1 MCMNTVTARARM
13 QPSTAYILLI
23 ILSVVLCRW
32 PLPFCGLAIGQNCQA
47 LLSISGLVNIA
58 RDPKNHQ
65 RKAYDSNCSLFIS
78 CTRSVMSVHEIFGQ
92 AQYRASQSLIGR
104 LRHLE
109 SKPRF
114 ENDLKDCVSRMLNI
128 RIKEPVGDRLVRFL
142 VSYLHSSSEHV
153 TSILSALLPYLSAKD
168 KTIRF
173 RATQIVAQ
181 AINSL
186 DAIDDELY
194 HDIRQVLM
202 KRIRDK
208 IPGVRIQAVIGL
220 GRLAENEMDDNQDD
234 DEDSDYD
241 SEVEKQS
248 LLEKLLDILQ
258 NDTNAEVRR
267 ILLQNLP
274 LTPTTL
280 PYILERA
287 RDRDAL
293 TRRAVYTKLL
303 PTLGDFRHLSLSMR
317 EKLLRWG
324 LRDRDENVRKATG
337 KLFRERWTEDCAGPR
352 GEEVQKGAKSLAP
365 PSMPGLLE
373 LLERIDVV
381 NSGTDSGIALEA
393 MKDFWAGRPDYVDSV
408 EFDDDFWANLTSES
422 AFMARTFNDYCQEN
436 PEYEQ
441 MCEEKMPEVTRLGFY
456 LQKYTNNLLETIRSS
471 AELGGG
477 EEETVEGEFI
487 VEQLLH
493 IARTLDYTD
502 EVGRRKMF
510 SLLRDALAMA
520 DLPEEVTRL
529 TVEVL
534 RLVCG
539 TDVAGE
545 KDFCGV
551 VLEAVAEV
559 HDTIN
564 ISDVEK
570 EDDSFVSARSE
581 VSASSGGIATAKEPT
596 EEDEQKALRE
606 VVVNMKCLH
615 IAQCMLQN
623 VDCSGLQS
631 NLHLVSTLNN
641 LVIPAVRSHEAPI
654 RERGILCLGLYC
666 LLDKSLALNNL
677 MLFRACFEKGR
688 RHDALRVTVVHIL
701 TDIVVKHGVDIDLG
715 VFAEAINAGSDVQRA
730 STISL
735 AKLLLSRLYSPKELV
750 AAEDELEL
758 TFEQRLD
765 EVVERA
771 INSEAVG
778 ADTLFKVKCAVEKA
792 TEEKERER
800 EREKEMLVRESPVE
814 G

>member
-1 MCMNTVTARARM
+1 
-13 QPSTAYILLI
+13 
-23 ILSVVLCRW
+23 
-32 PLPFCGLAIGQNCQA
+32 
-47 LLSISGLVNIA
+47 
-58 RDPKNHQ
+58 
-65 RKAYDSNCSLFIS
+65 
-78 CTRSVMSVHEIFGQ
+78 MSVHEIFGQ
-92 AQYRASQSLIGR
+92 AQYRTSQSLIGR

-109 SKPRF
+109 AKPRF

-142 VSYLHSSSEHV
+142 VSYLQSSSEYV

-168 KTIRF
+168 KTVRF

-220 GRLAENEMDDNQDD
+220 GRLAENEMDDNQDE
-234 DEDSDYD
+234 DEDSEYD

-324 LRDRDENVRKATG
+324 LRDRDETVRKATG
-337 KLFRERWTEDCAGPR
+337 RLFRERWIEDCAGPR
-352 GEEVQKGAKSLAP
+352 VEGDQKGAKSLAP

-381 NSGTDSGIALEA
+381 NSGTESGIALEA

-477 EEETVEGEFI
+477 EEEIVEGEFI

-493 IARTLDYTD
+493 IAKTLDYTD

-539 TDVAGE
+539 TDIAGE

-564 ISDVEK
+564 VSDAEK

-581 VSASSGGIATAKEPT
+581 VSASSGGTATAKEPT
-596 EEDEQKALRE
+596 EDDEQKALHE

-623 VDCSGLQS
+623 VDCSDLQS

-677 MLFRACFEKGR
+677 MLFRACFEKGK
-688 RHDALRVTVVHIL
+688 RHDALRVTVLQIL
-701 TDIVVKHGVDIDLG
+701 TDIVVKHGVDVDLG
-715 VFAEAINAGSDVQRA
+715 VFGEAINAGPEVQKA

-735 AKLLLSRLYSPKELV
+735 SKLLLSRLYSPKELAPV
-750 AAEDELEL
+750 EDELEL

-765 EVVERA
+765 DVVERA

-778 ADTLFKVKCAVEKA
+778 ADTLHKVKLAVEKA
-792 TEEKERER
+792 TEEKQK
-800 EREKEMLVRESPVE
+800 EREKEAELLARESPE

>member
-1 MCMNTVTARARM
+1 
-13 QPSTAYILLI
+13 
-23 ILSVVLCRW
+23 
-32 PLPFCGLAIGQNCQA
+32 
-47 LLSISGLVNIA
+47 
-58 RDPKNHQ
+58 
-65 RKAYDSNCSLFIS
+65 
-78 CTRSVMSVHEIFGQ
+78 MSVHEIFGL
-92 AQYRASQSLIGR
+92 AQHRASQSLLGR

-114 ENDLKDCVSRMLNI
+114 ETDLKDCVSRVLNV

-142 VSYLHSSSEHV
+142 VSYLQSSSEYV
-153 TSILSALLPYLSAKD
+153 TSILSALLPYLSTKD

-173 RATQIVAQ
+173 RATQVVAQ

-220 GRLAENEMDDNQDD
+220 GRLAENEMDDNQE
-234 DEDSDYD
+234 DENDSDYD
-241 SEVEKQS
+241 SEAPSQS

-324 LRDRDENVRKATG
+324 LRDRDESVRKATG
-337 KLFRERWTEDCAGPR
+337 RLFRERWIEDCAGPKA
-352 GEEVQKGAKSLAP
+352 EEDGKPSKTLAP

-381 NSGTDSGIALEA
+381 NSGTESGIALDV
-393 MKDFWAGRPDYVDSV
+393 MKDFWAGRPDYVDAV
-408 EFDDDFWANLTSES
+408 EFNDEFWANLTSES

-436 PEYEQ
+436 PEYEER
-441 MCEEKMPEVTRLGFY
+441 CEEKMPEVTRLGFY
-456 LQKYTNNLLETIRSS
+456 LQKHTNNLLEMIRSA
-471 AELGGG
+471 AEFGGG

-493 IARTLDYTD
+493 IAHTLDYTD

-564 ISDVEK
+564 VSDAEK
-570 EDDSFVSARSE
+570 EEDSFVSARSE
-581 VSASSGGIATAKEPT
+581 VSASSGGTVIAKEPT

-623 VDCSGLQS
+623 VDCNDLQS
-631 NLHLVSTLNN
+631 NIHLTSTLHN
-641 LVIPAVRSHEAPI
+641 LVIPAIRSHEAPI

-666 LLDKSLALNNL
+666 LLDKSLAMDNL
-677 MLFRACFEKGR
+677 VLFHACFERGKK
-688 RHDALRVTVVHIL
+688 HEALRVTVLQIL

-715 VFAEAINAGSDVQRA
+715 VFGEAINAGPEVQKA

-735 AKLLLSRLYSPKELV
+735 AKLLLSRLYSPKELA

-771 INSEAVG
+771 INIEAVG
-778 ADTLFKVKCAVEKA
+778 ADMLFKVKLAVEKA
-792 TEEKERER
+792 TEERQKQRAKQDEL
-800 EREKEMLVRESPVE
+800 MARESAVE
-814 G
+814 V

>member
-1 MCMNTVTARARM
+1 
-13 QPSTAYILLI
+13 
-23 ILSVVLCRW
+23 
-32 PLPFCGLAIGQNCQA
+32 
-47 LLSISGLVNIA
+47 
-58 RDPKNHQ
+58 
-65 RKAYDSNCSLFIS
+65 
-78 CTRSVMSVHEIFGQ
+78 MSVHEIFGQ

-109 SKPRF
+109 NKPRF
-114 ENDLKDCVSRMLNI
+114 ENDLKDCVSRMLNV

-142 VSYLHSSSEHV
+142 VSYLQSSSEYV

-220 GRLAENEMDDNQDD
+220 GRLAENEMDDNQEDE
-234 DEDSDYD
+234 EDSDYD
-241 SEVEKQS
+241 SEAPTQS

-337 KLFRERWTEDCAGPR
+337 RLFRERWVEDCAGPK
-352 GEEVQKGAKSLAP
+352 EEQDGKPSKTLAP

-393 MKDFWAGRPDYVDSV
+393 MKDFWVGRPDYVDAV
-408 EFDDDFWANLTSES
+408 EFDDEFWANLTSES

-436 PEYEQ
+436 PEYEE

-456 LQKYTNNLLETIRSS
+456 LQKYTNNLLETIRSA
-471 AELGGG
+471 AEFGGG
-477 EEETVEGEFI
+477 EEETIEGEFI

-493 IARTLDYTD
+493 IAHTLDYTD

-539 TDVAGE
+539 TDIAGE

-564 ISDVEK
+564 VSDAEK
-570 EDDSFVSARSE
+570 EEESFVSARSE
-581 VSASSGGIATAKEPT
+581 VSASSYGTSRAIEPT
-596 EEDEQKALRE
+596 EEDERKALRE

-623 VDCSGLQS
+623 VDCSDLQS

-654 RERGILCLGLYC
+654 RERGIMCLGLYC
-666 LLDKSLALNNL
+666 LLDKSLAMNNL
-677 MLFRACFEKGR
+677 MLFRACFEKGKK
-688 RHDALRVTVVHIL
+688 HDALRVTVLQVL
-701 TDIVVKHGVDIDLG
+701 TDIVVKHGIDIDLG
-715 VFAEAINAGSDVQRA
+715 VFGEAINAGPEVQKA
-730 STISL
+730 SAISL
-735 AKLLLSRLYSPKELV
+735 AKLLLSRLYSQKELA

-771 INSEAVG
+771 INSETVG
-778 ADTLFKVKCAVEKA
+778 ADTLFKVKLAVEKA
-792 TEEKERER
+792 TEERQKEREKQDELLAR
-800 EREKEMLVRESPVE
+800 DSAVE
-814 G
+814 A

>member
-1 MCMNTVTARARM
+1 MLTGTSPHTYLDELTVCIQSTRTVILPHWLNLPRPCFHFGICQQRLQHLDHEVKANNSHNHPTAH
-13 QPSTAYILLI
+13 L
-23 ILSVVLCRW
+23 
-32 PLPFCGLAIGQNCQA
+32 
-47 LLSISGLVNIA
+47 
-58 RDPKNHQ
+58 HQ
-65 RKAYDSNCSLFIS
+65 Q
-78 CTRSVMSVHEIFGQ
+78 SVMSVHEIFGQ
-92 AQYRASQSLIGR
+92 AQYRTSQSLIGR

-109 SKPRF
+109 AKPRF

-142 VSYLHSSSEHV
+142 VSYLQSSSEYV

-168 KTIRF
+168 KTVRF

-220 GRLAENEMDDNQDD
+220 GRLAENEMDDNQDE
-234 DEDSDYD
+234 DEDSEYD

-324 LRDRDENVRKATG
+324 LRDRDETVRKATG
-337 KLFRERWTEDCAGPR
+337 RLFRERWIEDCAGPR
-352 GEEVQKGAKSLAP
+352 VEGDQKGAKSLAP

-381 NSGTDSGIALEA
+381 NSGTESGIALEA

-477 EEETVEGEFI
+477 EEEIVEGEFI

-493 IARTLDYTD
+493 IAKTLDYTD

-539 TDVAGE
+539 TDIAGE

-564 ISDVEK
+564 VSDAEK

-581 VSASSGGIATAKEPT
+581 VSASSGGTATAKEPT
-596 EEDEQKALRE
+596 EDDEQKALHE

-623 VDCSGLQS
+623 VDCSDLQS

-677 MLFRACFEKGR
+677 MLFRACFEKGK
-688 RHDALRVTVVHIL
+688 RHDALRVTVLQIL
-701 TDIVVKHGVDIDLG
+701 TDIVVKHGVDVDLG
-715 VFAEAINAGSDVQRA
+715 VFGEAINAGTEVQKA

-735 AKLLLSRLYSPKELV
+735 SKLLLSRLYSPKELAPV
-750 AAEDELEL
+750 EDELEL

-765 EVVERA
+765 DVVERA

-778 ADTLFKVKCAVEKA
+778 ADTLHKVKLAVEKA
-792 TEEKERER
+792 TEEKQK
-800 EREKEMLVRESPVE
+800 EREKEAELLARESPE

>member
-1 MCMNTVTARARM
+1 
-13 QPSTAYILLI
+13 
-23 ILSVVLCRW
+23 
-32 PLPFCGLAIGQNCQA
+32 
-47 LLSISGLVNIA
+47 
-58 RDPKNHQ
+58 
-65 RKAYDSNCSLFIS
+65 
-78 CTRSVMSVHEIFGQ
+78 MSVHEIFGQ

-114 ENDLKDCVSRMLNI
+114 ESDLKDCVSRMLNV

-142 VSYLHSSSEHV
+142 VSYLQSSSEHV
-153 TSILSALLPYLSAKD
+153 TSILSALIPYLSAKD

-181 AINSL
+181 AVNSL

-220 GRLAENEMDDNQDD
+220 GRLAENEMDDDHEDQ
-234 DEDSDYD
+234 EDSDYD

-337 KLFRERWTEDCAGPR
+337 RLFRERWIEDCAGPR
-352 GEEVQKGAKSLAP
+352 GEEEEEGQKGGKSLAP

-393 MKDFWAGRPDYVDSV
+393 MKDFWAGRPDYVDAV

-422 AFMARTFNDYCQEN
+422 AFMARTLNDYCQEN

-441 MCEEKMPEVTRLGFY
+441 VCEEKMPEVTRLGFY

-477 EEETVEGEFI
+477 EEETVEGEFV

-493 IARTLDYTD
+493 IAKTLDYTD

-564 ISDVEK
+564 ISDAEK
-570 EDDSFVSARSE
+570 EDESFVSARSE
-581 VSASSGGIATAKEPT
+581 VSASSGGTATAKEPT
-596 EEDEQKALRE
+596 EQDEQKALRE

-623 VDCSGLQS
+623 VDCSDLQS

-677 MLFRACFEKGR
+677 MLFRACFEKGK
-688 RHDALRVTVVHIL
+688 RHDALRVTVLHIL
-701 TDIVVKHGVDIDLG
+701 TDIVVKHGVDVDLG
-715 VFAEAINAGSDVQRA
+715 VFGEAINAGSEVQKA

-735 AKLLLSRLYSPKELV
+735 SKLLLSRLYSPKELTV
-750 AAEDELEL
+750 AEDELEL

-778 ADTLFKVKCAVEKA
+778 ADTLYKVKLAVEKA
-792 TEEKERER
+792 TEEKQK
-800 EREKEMLVRESPVE
+800 EKVKEAELLARESPVE
-814 G
+814 V

>member
-1 MCMNTVTARARM
+1 
-13 QPSTAYILLI
+13 
-23 ILSVVLCRW
+23 
-32 PLPFCGLAIGQNCQA
+32 
-47 LLSISGLVNIA
+47 
-58 RDPKNHQ
+58 
-65 RKAYDSNCSLFIS
+65 
-78 CTRSVMSVHEIFGQ
+78 MSVHEIFGQ
-92 AQYRASQSLIGR
+92 AQYRTSQSLIGR

-109 SKPRF
+109 AKPRF

-142 VSYLHSSSEHV
+142 VSYLQSSSEYV

-168 KTIRF
+168 KTVRF

-220 GRLAENEMDDNQDD
+220 GRLAENEMDDNQDE
-234 DEDSDYD
+234 DEDSEYD

-324 LRDRDENVRKATG
+324 LRDRDETVRKATG
-337 KLFRERWTEDCAGPR
+337 RLFRERWIEDCAGPR
-352 GEEVQKGAKSLAP
+352 VEGDQKGAKSLAP

-381 NSGTDSGIALEA
+381 NSGTESGIALEA

-408 EFDDDFWANLTSES
+408 EFEDDFWANLTSES

-477 EEETVEGEFI
+477 EEEIVEGEFI

-493 IARTLDYTD
+493 IAKTLDYTD

-539 TDVAGE
+539 TDIAGE

-564 ISDVEK
+564 VSDAEK

-581 VSASSGGIATAKEPT
+581 VSASSGGTATAKEPT
-596 EEDEQKALRE
+596 EDDEQKALHE

-623 VDCSGLQS
+623 VDCSDLQS

-677 MLFRACFEKGR
+677 MLFRACFEKGK
-688 RHDALRVTVVHIL
+688 RHDALRVTVLQIL
-701 TDIVVKHGVDIDLG
+701 TDIVVKHGVDVDLG
-715 VFAEAINAGSDVQRA
+715 VFGEAINAGPEVQKA

-735 AKLLLSRLYSPKELV
+735 SKLLLSRLYSPKELAPV
-750 AAEDELEL
+750 EDELEL

-765 EVVERA
+765 DVVERA

-778 ADTLFKVKCAVEKA
+778 ADTLHKVKLAVEKA
-792 TEEKERER
+792 TEEKQK
-800 EREKEMLVRESPVE
+800 EREKEAELLARESPE

>member
-1 MCMNTVTARARM
+1 MA
-13 QPSTAYILLI
+13 
-23 ILSVVLCRW
+23 
-32 PLPFCGLAIGQNCQA
+32 
-47 LLSISGLVNIA
+47 
-58 RDPKNHQ
+58 
-65 RKAYDSNCSLFIS
+65 
-78 CTRSVMSVHEIFGQ
+78 VHEIFGQ

-109 SKPRF
+109 GKPRF
-114 ENDLKDCVSRMLNI
+114 EADLKDCVSRMLNV

-142 VSYLHSSSEHV
+142 VSYLQTSSEYV
-153 TSILSALLPYLSAKD
+153 TSILSAVLPYLSAKD

-220 GRLAENEMDDNQDD
+220 GRLAENEMDDNQEDE
-234 DEDSDYD
+234 EDSDYD
-241 SEVEKQS
+241 SEAPSQS

-337 KLFRERWTEDCAGPR
+337 RLFRERWIEDCAGPKAEQD
-352 GEEVQKGAKSLAP
+352 GKTAKSLAP

-373 LLERIDVV
+373 LLERVDVV

-393 MKDFWAGRPDYVDSV
+393 MKDFWAGRPDYVDAV
-408 EFDDDFWANLTSES
+408 EFDDEFWANLTSES

-436 PEYEQ
+436 PEYEDLCQ
-441 MCEEKMPEVTRLGFY
+441 EKMPEVTRLGFY
-456 LQKYTNNLLETIRSS
+456 LQKYTNSLLETIRSS
-471 AELGGG
+471 AEFGGG

-529 TVEVL
+529 TVEGL

-539 TDVAGE
+539 TDIAGE

-564 ISDVEK
+564 VSDAEK

-581 VSASSGGIATAKEPT
+581 VSTTSGGTATAKEPT
-596 EEDEQKALRE
+596 EEDERKALRE

-623 VDCSGLQS
+623 VDCSDLQS

-677 MLFRACFEKGR
+677 MLFRACFEKGK
-688 RHDALRVTVVHIL
+688 RHDALRVTVLQIL
-701 TDIVVKHGVDIDLG
+701 TDVVVKHGVDIDLG
-715 VFAEAINAGSDVQRA
+715 VFAEAINGSCGAEVQKA

-735 AKLLLSRLYSPKELV
+735 AKLLLSRLYSQKEL
-750 AAEDELEL
+750 AAPEDELEL

-765 EVVERA
+765 EVVGKA

-778 ADTLFKVKCAVEKA
+778 ADTLYKVKQAVEKA
-792 TEEKERER
+792 VEERQKEVD
-800 EREKEMLVRESPVE
+800 KQQEMLARESPVE
-814 G
+814 V

>member
-1 MCMNTVTARARM
+1 MSLPYVF
-13 QPSTAYILLI
+13 SI
-23 ILSVVLCRW
+23 ILPHWLN
-32 PLPFCGLAIGQNCQA
+32 LPRPYFHFGICQQRLQHLDHELKA
-47 LLSISGLVNIA
+47 VNSHDHLTA
-58 RDPKNHQ
+58 HLHQ
-65 RKAYDSNCSLFIS
+65 Q
-78 CTRSVMSVHEIFGQ
+78 SVMSVHEIFGQ
-92 AQYRASQSLIGR
+92 AQYRTSQSLIGR

-109 SKPRF
+109 AKPRF

-142 VSYLHSSSEHV
+142 VSYLQSSSEYV

-168 KTIRF
+168 KTVRF

-220 GRLAENEMDDNQDD
+220 GRLAENEMDDNQDE
-234 DEDSDYD
+234 DEDSEYD

-324 LRDRDENVRKATG
+324 LRDRDETVRKATG
-337 KLFRERWTEDCAGPR
+337 RLFRERWIEDCAGPR
-352 GEEVQKGAKSLAP
+352 VEGDQKGAKSLAP

-381 NSGTDSGIALEA
+381 NSGTESGIALEA

-408 EFDDDFWANLTSES
+408 EFDDDFWVNLTSES

-477 EEETVEGEFI
+477 EEEIVEGEFI

-493 IARTLDYTD
+493 IAKTLDYTD

-539 TDVAGE
+539 TDIAGE

-564 ISDVEK
+564 VSDAEK

-581 VSASSGGIATAKEPT
+581 VSVSSGGTATSKEPT
-596 EEDEQKALRE
+596 EDDERKALHE

-623 VDCSGLQS
+623 VDCSDLQS

-654 RERGILCLGLYC
+654 RERGIMCLGLYC

-677 MLFRACFEKGR
+677 MLFRACFEKGK
-688 RHDALRVTVVHIL
+688 RHDALRVTVLQIL
-701 TDIVVKHGVDIDLG
+701 TDIVVKHGVDVDLG
-715 VFAEAINAGSDVQRA
+715 VFGEAINAGPEVQKA

-735 AKLLLSRLYSPKELV
+735 SKLLLSRLYSPKELAPV
-750 AAEDELEL
+750 EDELEL

-765 EVVERA
+765 DVVERA
-771 INSEAVG
+771 INSEAIG
-778 ADTLFKVKCAVEKA
+778 ADTLHKVKLAVEKA
-792 TEEKERER
+792 TEEKQK
-800 EREKEMLVRESPVE
+800 EREKEAELLARESPEV
-814 G
+814 

>member
-1 MCMNTVTARARM
+1 MRHPSYWPDLPRPCFHFGICQQCLRDLDHESKANSIHDRFTAH
-13 QPSTAYILLI
+13 LL
-23 ILSVVLCRW
+23 
-32 PLPFCGLAIGQNCQA
+32 QQ
-47 LLSISGLVNIA
+47 
-58 RDPKNHQ
+58 
-65 RKAYDSNCSLFIS
+65 
-78 CTRSVMSVHEIFGQ
+78 SVMSTHEIFGQ
-92 AQYRASQSLIGR
+92 AQYRTSQSLIGR

-109 SKPRF
+109 AKPRF

-142 VSYLHSSSEHV
+142 VTYLQSSSEYV

-220 GRLAENEMDDNQDD
+220 GRLAENEMDDNQDE
-234 DEDSDYD
+234 DEDSEYD

-324 LRDRDENVRKATG
+324 LRDRDETVRKATG
-337 KLFRERWTEDCAGPR
+337 RLFRERWIEDCAGPR
-352 GEEVQKGAKSLAP
+352 VESDQKGAKSLAP

-381 NSGTDSGIALEA
+381 NSGTESGIALEA

-422 AFMARTFNDYCQEN
+422 AFMARTFNDYCQDN

-441 MCEEKMPEVTRLGFY
+441 TCEEKMPEVTRLGFY

-477 EEETVEGEFI
+477 EEEIVEGEFI

-493 IARTLDYTD
+493 IAKTLDYTD

-539 TDVAGE
+539 TDIAGE

-564 ISDVEK
+564 VSDAEK

-581 VSASSGGIATAKEPT
+581 VSVSSGGTATAKQPT

-623 VDCSGLQS
+623 VDCSDLQS

-677 MLFRACFEKGR
+677 MLFRACFEKGK
-688 RHDALRVTVVHIL
+688 RHDALRVTVLQIL
-701 TDIVVKHGVDIDLG
+701 TDIVVKHGVDVDLG
-715 VFAEAINAGSDVQRA
+715 VFGEAINAGPEVQKA

-735 AKLLLSRLYSPKELV
+735 SKLLLSRLYSPKELV
-750 AAEDELEL
+750 PVEDELEL

-765 EVVERA
+765 DVVERA

-778 ADTLFKVKCAVEKA
+778 ADTLHKVKLAVEKA
-792 TEEKERER
+792 TEEKQK
-800 EREKEMLVRESPVE
+800 EREKEAELLARASPE
-814 G
+814 D

>member
-1 MCMNTVTARARM
+1 
-13 QPSTAYILLI
+13 
-23 ILSVVLCRW
+23 
-32 PLPFCGLAIGQNCQA
+32 
-47 LLSISGLVNIA
+47 
-58 RDPKNHQ
+58 
-65 RKAYDSNCSLFIS
+65 
-78 CTRSVMSVHEIFGQ
+78 MSVHEIFGQ

-142 VSYLHSSSEHV
+142 VSYFQTSSEYV

-181 AINSL
+181 AVNSL

-220 GRLAENEMDDNQDD
+220 GRLAENEMDDNQED

-241 SEVEKQS
+241 SEAPTQS

-287 RDRDAL
+287 RDRDGL

-337 KLFRERWTEDCAGPR
+337 RLFRERWIEDCAGPK
-352 GEEVQKGAKSLAP
+352 EEQDGKPSKTLAP

-393 MKDFWAGRPDYVDSV
+393 MKDFWAGRPDYVDAV
-408 EFDDDFWANLTSES
+408 EFDDEFWVNLTSES

-436 PEYEQ
+436 PEYEE

-456 LQKYTNNLLETIRSS
+456 LQKYTNNLLETIRSA
-471 AELGGG
+471 AEFGGA

-493 IARTLDYTD
+493 IAHTLDYTD

-539 TDVAGE
+539 TDIAGE

-564 ISDVEK
+564 VSDAEK
-570 EDDSFVSARSE
+570 EEDSFVSARSE
-581 VSASSGGIATAKEPT
+581 VSASSSGTARAKEPT
-596 EEDEQKALRE
+596 GEDERKALRE

-623 VDCSGLQS
+623 VDCSDLQS

-654 RERGILCLGLYC
+654 RERGIMCLGLYC
-666 LLDKSLALNNL
+666 LLDKSLAMNNL
-677 MLFRACFEKGR
+677 MLFRACFEKGKK
-688 RHDALRVTVVHIL
+688 HDALRVTVLQIL
-701 TDIVVKHGVDIDLG
+701 TDIVVKHGIDIDLG
-715 VFAEAINAGSDVQRA
+715 VFGEAINAGPEVQKA
-730 STISL
+730 SAISL
-735 AKLLLSRLYSPKELV
+735 AKLLLSRLYSPKELAV
-750 AAEDELEL
+750 VEDELEL

-771 INSEAVG
+771 INSETVG
-778 ADTLFKVKCAVEKA
+778 ADTLFKVKLAVEKA
-792 TEEKERER
+792 TEERSKEREKQDELLAR
-800 EREKEMLVRESPVE
+800 DSAVE
-814 G
+814 A

>member
-1 MCMNTVTARARM
+1 MSLPHVFC
-13 QPSTAYILLI
+13 I
-23 ILSVVLCRW
+23 ILPHWLN
-32 PLPFCGLAIGQNCQA
+32 LPRPYFHFGICQQRLQHLDHEFKA
-47 LLSISGLVNIA
+47 ANSHDHPTAHL
-58 RDPKNHQ
+58 HQ
-65 RKAYDSNCSLFIS
+65 Q
-78 CTRSVMSVHEIFGQ
+78 SVMSVHEIFGQ
-92 AQYRASQSLIGR
+92 AQYRTSQSLIGR

-109 SKPRF
+109 AKPRF

-142 VSYLHSSSEHV
+142 VSYLQSSSEYV

-168 KTIRF
+168 KTVRF

-194 HDIRQVLM
+194 HDIRQILM

-220 GRLAENEMDDNQDD
+220 GRLAENEMDDNQDE
-234 DEDSDYD
+234 DENSEYD

-324 LRDRDENVRKATG
+324 LRDRDETVRKATG
-337 KLFRERWTEDCAGPR
+337 RLFRERWIEDCAGPR
-352 GEEVQKGAKSLAP
+352 VEGDQKGAKSLAP

-381 NSGTDSGIALEA
+381 NSGTESGIALEA

-408 EFDDDFWANLTSES
+408 EFDDDFWLNLTSES

-477 EEETVEGEFI
+477 EEEIVEGEFI

-493 IARTLDYTD
+493 IAKTLDYTD

-539 TDVAGE
+539 TDIAGE

-564 ISDVEK
+564 VSDAEK

-581 VSASSGGIATAKEPT
+581 VSVSSGGTASAKEPT
-596 EEDEQKALRE
+596 EDDEQKALHE

-623 VDCSGLQS
+623 VDCSDLQS

-654 RERGILCLGLYC
+654 RERGIMCLGLYC

-677 MLFRACFEKGR
+677 MLFRACFEKGK
-688 RHDALRVTVVHIL
+688 RHDALRVTVLQIL
-701 TDIVVKHGVDIDLG
+701 TDIVVKHGVDVDLG
-715 VFAEAINAGSDVQRA
+715 VFGEAINAGPEVQKA

-735 AKLLLSRLYSPKELV
+735 SKLLLSRLYSPKELAPV
-750 AAEDELEL
+750 EDELEL

-765 EVVERA
+765 DVVERA
-771 INSEAVG
+771 INSEAIG
-778 ADTLFKVKCAVEKA
+778 ADTLHKVKLAVEKA
-792 TEEKERER
+792 TEEKQK
-800 EREKEMLVRESPVE
+800 EREKEAELLARESPEV
-814 G
+814 